1 MHVGKAKIKDNSDQD
16 SYCGSDGGGS
26 DTDSYCDSDSEGE
39 SVEFIYNTGCMTYDS
54 ELTYE

>member
-26 DTDSYCDSDSEGE
+26 DTDSYCDSE

-54 ELTYE
+54 ELTFD